1 MIKVIKVSEELSN
14 YLERLS
20 REVEGSKDII
30 SFMIENN
37 KNINTDA
44 FKSYKK
50 EFDEV
55 YAEFDLAKQDVQK
68 KFVPTALTDADA
80 EHTSWSLDYATHD
93 LTITYNGK
101 QFTEEQFN
109 KLFD

>member
-1 MIKVIKVSEELSN
+1 MIKTIVVPEEISN

-20 REVEGSKDII
+20 REVEGTKDII

-50 EFDEV
+50 EFNEV
-55 YAEFDLAKQDVQK
+55 YAEFDLAKQDVQV
-68 KFVPTALTDADA
+68 KFVPFELRED
-80 EHTSWSLDYATHD
+80 EKEYTSWNLNYATHE
-93 LTITYNGK
+93 LTITYTGK
-101 QFTEEQFN
+101 KFTEEQFN

>member
-1 MIKVIKVSEELSN
+1 MIKVIKVTDELSN

-44 FKSYKK
+44 FKAYKK

-68 KFVPTALTDADA
+68 KYVPAELVDKDK

-93 LTITYNGK
+93 ITITYDGRL
-101 QFTEEQFN
+101 FTEEQFN
-109 KLFD
+109 KLFE